1 MNLEDRVLDEFYPV
15 DCNLTN
21 TLKIGQHHNVRS
33 LGFEKAGSFTC
44 PDYYFSIQSP
54 SVKEFRQRKYLLNYN
69 RNGANKTNKIIYGTF
84 SGLMGES
91 IMRITIK
98 EFFRRISKKLK
109 IDESNFI
116 KTEKKVNNNT
126 ETKQKENIEIN
137 DALTLDEITNNQI
150 IIKENER
157 YILEGIS
164 RYNQI
169 LIDKNCPKQRN
180 ITEYDG
186 LFEYKTRKVD
196 GLIICESKIGTLGYL
211 RSTEKNNKKIYRKII
226 EPIKSLY
233 PEKQID
239 FLIMGTREEIT
250 IPTRKYKP
258 LREGL
263 VRLNSYLNEHDI
275 GLIPMILP
283 VKRQEI
289 DNIAQTILGFNKL
302 EKAKIQKVPQENKY
316 LINYE
321 TGELLIIT
329 GKRIDLILNLR
340 SDPIKRVY
348 DSGKLKYK
356 TTDSTFLKDALTS

>member
-1 MNLEDRVLDEFYPV
+1 MNLEERILSEYYPAQCSYN
-15 DCNLTN
+15 D
-21 TLKIGQHHNVRS
+21 TLKIGQHHNVKAR
-33 LGFEKAGSFTC
+33 GFEKAGSFTC
-44 PDYYFSIQSP
+44 PDYYFTIDSP
-54 SVKEFRQRKYLLNYN
+54 SVKKFRQRKYLLNYN
-69 RNGANKTNKIIYGTF
+69 KNGTNKTNKIIYGTF

-98 EFFRRISKKLK
+98 EFFRRVDKKLG
-109 IDESNFI
+109 IEESDFI
-116 KTEKKVNNNT
+116 KTEKQIKNKDQDESNSK
-126 ETKQKENIEIN
+126 TK
-137 DALTLDEITNNQI
+137 T
-150 IIKENER
+150 IIKENEQ

-186 LFEYKTRKVD
+186 IFEYQTKKVE
-196 GLIICESKIGTLGYL
+196 GLIICESKIGALGYL

-226 EPIKSLY
+226 EPKKSLY

-239 FLIMGTREEIT
+239 LLVMGSREEIT
-250 IPTRKYKP
+250 IPTKKYKP

-263 VRLNSYLNEHDI
+263 VRLNSYLNEHEI

-283 VKRQEI
+283 VTRQEI

-302 EKAKIQKVPQENKY
+302 EKANIRKIPQENKY
-316 LINYE
+316 LINNV

-329 GKRIDLILNLR
+329 GKRIDLILKPENNFYK
-340 SDPIKRVY
+340 IIY
-348 DSGKLKYK
+348 NSGKLDAKK
-356 TTDSTFLKDALTS
+356 LITTT